1 MIFNWIFALRNANGI
16 KEGKEYVF
24 LSPCLAFCVF
34 TLGLVLSKMHIH
46 KNSYTHFKYGEAE
59 NSNFS
64 CDLL

>member
-1 MIFNWIFALRNANGI
+1 M
-16 KEGKEYVF
+16 F
-24 LSPCLAFCVF
+24 LSPCLAFSVF

-64 CDLL
+64 HDLL